1 MRDTDAF
8 VDRGAARDD
17 ALPDVPAMVTR
28 ERAGAHQTS
37 LADLTPLV
45 DTTFVVVDLET
56 TGLSPV
62 RDRITEIGAVRARA
76 GSVEAELR
84 TFVHPGQPIPAAV
97 TAITG
102 ITDADVAHAPSIEE
116 ILPMLVDFI
125 GGAVLVAHNAPFDVG
140 FITAA
145 AGRLGIRLPRLTV
158 LDTAVLARRLIR
170 DEVRDVRLGTLA
182 RHLRAP
188 TSPDHRALNDARAT
202 LHVLHALIER
212 AGPLGATSLED
223 LVTLGGPTGDRTYR
237 RIDLVRDA
245 PSSPGVYRFLA
256 ADGEVLYVGK
266 ATDLRR
272 RLRSY
277 FGQDTR
283 RRTADLVA
291 ATGRVEWTVT
301 ATELEASVLEVRE
314 LQAQRPRY
322 NRRSTRSG
330 GGTWV
335 TLTSEPFPRL
345 AIVRAAPVGEA
356 SLGPVPR
363 STSEQVIEGLESVF
377 RIRPCRPR
385 LRRAQDNDTCMLKD
399 LHRCDA
405 VCDGTQTP
413 DAYAEVVAEVRA
425 ALTDPSVPLPK
436 LHGCIEGHARDGE
449 FERAAAVR
457 EQLHALVRA
466 FEATRRTRALSGVVL
481 VAMRSTPAARQ
492 VPAAFPPRSTPVELA
507 AIEDGRLVAT
517 AAVPTTA
524 LEEATAG
531 LLRLLDDATAA
542 GATSDRLA
550 PREELGLIATWLEA
564 DDVRLVR
571 ADGEL
576 ASPLAGGAALA
587 ATSALLRDVQR
598 SLRSDDTAL
607 ERRKVRQRSG

>member
-1 MRDTDAF
+1 
-8 VDRGAARDD
+8 
-17 ALPDVPAMVTR
+17 MVTGGR
-28 ERAGAHQTS
+28 STGQRGGPAGAHQPS
-37 LADLTPLV
+37 LADLTPLI
-45 DTTFVVVDLET
+45 DTTFVVLDLET

-62 RDRITEIGAVRARA
+62 RDRITEVGAVRAR
-76 GSVEAELR
+76 GGEVDAELR

-102 ITDADVAHAPSIEE
+102 ITDADVAHAPTIDDV
-116 ILPMLVDFI
+116 LPMLIDFI

-140 FITAA
+140 FITAS
-145 AGRLGIRLPRLTV
+145 AGRLGLRLPRFTV

-170 DEVRDVRLGTLA
+170 DEVRDVRLATLA

-223 LVTLGGPTGDRTYR
+223 LVAIGGPTGDRSYR

-245 PSSPGVYRFLA
+245 PSAPGVYRFIA

-301 ATELEASVLEVRE
+301 GTELEAAVLEVRE
-314 LQAQRPRY
+314 LQARRPRY

-345 AIVRAAPVGEA
+345 AIVRAAPADGVG
-356 SLGPVPR
+356 LGPVPR
-363 STSEQVIEGLESVF
+363 ATAEQVIEGLESVS

-385 LRRAQDNDTCMLKD
+385 LRRAQDNASCMLKD

-413 DAYAEVVAEVRA
+413 QAYAEIVDGVRS
-425 ALTDPSVPLPK
+425 ALTDPSLALPH
-436 LHGCIEGHARDGE
+436 LRARMEALARAGE
-449 FERAAAVR
+449 FEQAAAVR
-457 EQLHALVRA
+457 EQLQALVRA
-466 FEATRRTRALSGVVL
+466 FEATRRTETLDDVRLLALR
-481 VAMRSTPAARQ
+481 RSSLRPQ
-492 VPAAFPPRSTPVELA
+492 VPAAYPARRPEVQLA
-507 AIEDGRLVAT
+507 AIVDGRLLATAAAPADSAALTAAAEDLLARLDDGAPEVAT
-517 AAVPTTA
+517 AAAVT
-524 LEEATAG
+524 
-531 LLRLLDDATAA
+531 
-542 GATSDRLA
+542 
-550 PREELGLIATWLEA
+550 PREELGLIAGWLETA
-564 DDVRLVR
+564 EVELVH

-576 ASPLAGGAALA
+576 ASPLAGGAELA
-587 ATSALLRDVQR
+587 ATATLLRDAQR
-598 SLRSDDTAL
+598 ALRGDDNAL
-607 ERRKVRQRSG
+607 ERRKVRQRSA

>member
-1 MRDTDAF
+1 
-8 VDRGAARDD
+8 
-17 ALPDVPAMVTR
+17 MVTGGR
-28 ERAGAHQTS
+28 GGAHQPS

-76 GSVEAELR
+76 GTVEAELR
-84 TFVHPGQPIPAAV
+84 SFVHPGQPIPAAV

-145 AGRLGIRLPRLTV
+145 AGRLGLRLPRFTV

-170 DEVRDVRLGTLA
+170 DEVRDVRLSTLA

-212 AGPLGATSLED
+212 AGPLGASSLED
-223 LVTLGGPTGDRTYR
+223 LVTLGGPTGDRSYR

-291 ATGRVEWTVT
+291 ATGSVEWTVT

-314 LQAQRPRY
+314 LQARRPRY

-330 GGTWV
+330 SGTWV

-345 AIVRAAPVGEA
+345 AVVRAAPAGEA

-363 STSEQVIEGLESVF
+363 STSEQAVEGLESVF

-413 DAYAEVVAEVRA
+413 EAYAAVVAETRA
-425 ALTDPSVPLPK
+425 ALIDPALALPL
-436 LHGCIEGHARDGE
+436 LRERIEEHARDGE

-466 FEATRRTRALSGVVL
+466 FEATRRSDALRGVAL
-481 VAMRSTPAARQ
+481 VAMRSTLAARQ
-492 VPAAFPPRSTPVELA
+492 VPAAFPPRTPPIELA

-517 AAVPTTA
+517 ASATPPA
-524 LEEATAG
+524 LEEATRG
-531 LLRLLDDATAA
+531 LLARLDAAT
-542 GATSDRLA
+542 GACGPSSDPSVPPT

-564 DDVRLVR
+564 ADVRLVR

-576 ASPLAGGAALA
+576 CSALAGGAALA
-587 ATSALLRDVQR
+587 ATSALLRDVHR
-598 SLRSDDTAL
+598 SLRGDESVL